1 MQPLPID
8 EQLPGVVHALGHGSR
23 LIVQAPPG
31 TGKSTRIPLALHK
44 SLFLDS
50 TVVVAEPR
58 RIAARLLADRV
69 ASELGER
76 TGDTIGYRV
85 RFERV
90 STQRTRVC
98 YATSGVLLRQLVA
111 DPRLRGIGCL
121 IIDEFHERHLDTDLL
136 LALALHAQ
144 RTHRPDLK
152 IVVMSATLDAERI
165 RAVLGDCPVI
175 RTEECAHSVE
185 IEYAAADDDRPLEK
199 QVASALRNLL
209 NSGLPGDTLVF
220 LPGAREIRTVAEYL
234 TGASQLSE
242 LDIVTLHGDM
252 PLSKQA
258 EVMQLSSRTKVI
270 LATNVAESSITV
282 PGVANVVDSGL
293 ARRAAC
299 SPWTGLLSLE
309 SHKISRAAATQ
320 RSGRAGRLAKGR
332 AIRLFS
338 QRDYNSRQEYEIP
351 EILRLDLCEALLLLR
366 AAAIRSVE
374 ELSCVDRPGAPQVA
388 AAEQLLTRLGA
399 LTELGELSETGR
411 LMMQLPLHPRLA
423 RMVIESQRTGV
434 SESGCLVA
442 ALLSEKDLRLDFRF
456 ESRGVGN
463 RAKAHLGDSD
473 VIELMD
479 AFDLAAESG
488 FSRSVCARERIDGPT
503 ARRVADIRRQLV
515 GCLPRM
521 ARTTSEAIDETDALG
536 KALLR
541 GFPDRVAWCRQS
553 GQTELTMTN
562 GGTAR
567 LSENSVVRGARYL
580 LAIDADERVS
590 TGHKNSALV
599 RVACRID
606 PNWLMDLDSPLLQA
620 EERFYWGESAER
632 VESQSTLRYG
642 SIVLDESHSVAT
654 ACPDATAVL
663 VEVATERGML
673 RADAIT
679 RLREKLTLLVGNGL
693 LPDEQMPTDTA
704 VRRALEALCSGRVNL
719 VGVDAATLADVLANS
734 LGSKTI
740 QALNRWAPDSY
751 QLAGGRSVRVHY
763 DPNCAAWIE
772 SRLQDFFGMDA
783 TPRIADGRQPLT
795 LHLLAPNHQ
804 AVQVTQDLAGFWERH
819 YPSIRR
825 ELMRRYPKHKWPE
838 DPRAALTVPNIP
850 TRGLRR

>member
-8 EQLPGVVHALGHGSR
+8 EQLSRVVQALGNESR
-23 LIVQAPPG
+23 LVVQAPPG
-31 TGKSTRIPLALHK
+31 TGKSTRIPVALHK

-50 TVVVAEPR
+50 TVLIAEPR

-76 TGDTIGYRV
+76 TGETIGYRV
-85 RFERV
+85 RFEHV

-98 YATSGVLLRQLVA
+98 YATSGVLLRQVVA
-111 DPRLRGIGCL
+111 DPQLRGIGCL

-136 LALALHAQ
+136 LALALQAQ

-165 RAVLGDCPVI
+165 RAVLGGCPVI
-175 RTEECAHSVE
+175 RTQARAHSVE

-199 QVASALRNLL
+199 QVASALRTLL
-209 NSGLPGDTLVF
+209 NSGPPGDTLVF

-234 TGASQLSE
+234 AGAAQLSE
-242 LDIVTLHGDM
+242 LDILTLHGDM

-258 EVMQLSSRTKVI
+258 EVMQMSSRTKVI

-282 PGVANVVDSGL
+282 PGVVNVVDSGL

-320 RSGRAGRLAKGR
+320 RSGRAGRLSRGR
-332 AIRLFS
+332 ALRLFS
-338 QRDYNSRQEYEIP
+338 QRDYNSRQEYEVP

-366 AAAIRSVE
+366 AAAIRSVD

-423 RMVIESQRTGV
+423 RMVIEAQRTGV
-434 SESGCLVA
+434 PEPGCLVA

-456 ESRGVGN
+456 ESRAIGN

-479 AFDLAAESG
+479 AFDIAAESG
-488 FSRSVCARERIDGPT
+488 FNRSVCARERIDGPT
-503 ARRVADIRRQLV
+503 ARRVADVRRQLV

-521 ARTTSEAIDETDALG
+521 ARSTNEPVDENVALS

-553 GQTELTMTN
+553 GQSELTMTN

-580 LAIDADERVS
+580 LAIDADERVGS
-590 TGHKNSALV
+590 GHKNLASV

-606 PNWLMDLDSPLLQA
+606 PNWLMDLDSSLLQA
-620 EERFYWGESAER
+620 EERFYWAESVER

-642 SIVLDESHSVAT
+642 SIVLDESHTIVA
-654 ACPDATAVL
+654 ASPNATAVL
-663 VEVATERGML
+663 VEVAIARGML
-673 RADAIT
+673 RADAVT
-679 RLREKLTLLVGNGL
+679 RLREQLTLLVGNGL
-693 LPDEQMPTDTA
+693 LPNELMPTDAT
-704 VRRALEALCSGRVNL
+704 VLRALQALCADRVNL
-719 VGVDAATLADVLANS
+719 VGVDEVTLADALANS
-734 LGSKTI
+734 LGPKTF
-740 QALNRWAPDSY
+740 QAINRWTPDSY

-763 DPNCAAWIE
+763 DPNCATWIE
-772 SRLQDFFGMDA
+772 SRLQDFFGMNV

-795 LHLLAPNHQ
+795 LHLLAPNHR
-804 AVQVTQDLAGFWERH
+804 AVQVTQDLPGFWERH

-838 DPRAALTVPNIP
+838 DPLAALKVPNTP
-850 TRGLRR
+850 TRSQKH

>member
-8 EQLPGVVHALGHGSR
+8 EHLPGVVQALGTESR

-31 TGKSTRIPLALHK
+31 TGKSTRIPVALHK

-50 TVVVAEPR
+50 MVLIAEPR

-76 TGDTIGYRV
+76 TGETIGYRV
-85 RFERV
+85 RFEHV

-98 YATSGVLLRQLVA
+98 YATSGVLLRQVVT
-111 DPRLRGIGCL
+111 DPQLRGIGCL

-144 RTHRPDLK
+144 RTHRPDLR

-175 RTEECAHSVE
+175 RTEERAHAVE

-199 QVASALRNLL
+199 QVASALRTLL
-209 NSGLPGDTLVF
+209 HSGPPGDTLVF
-220 LPGAREIRTVAEYL
+220 LPGAREIRTVAEHL
-234 TGASQLSE
+234 AGAAQLSE
-242 LDIVTLHGDM
+242 LEILALHGDM

-258 EVMQLSSRTKVI
+258 EVMQPSSRTKVI

-282 PGVANVVDSGL
+282 PGVVNVVDSGL

-332 AIRLFS
+332 ALRLYS
-338 QRDYNSRQEYEIP
+338 QRDYNSRQDYEIP

-374 ELSCVDRPGAPQVA
+374 ELSCVDQPGAPQIA

-423 RMVIESQRTGV
+423 RMVIEAQRTGV
-434 SESGCLVA
+434 SEPGCLVA
-442 ALLSEKDLRLDFRF
+442 ALLSEKDLRLDYRF
-456 ESRGVGN
+456 ESRGIGSRV
-463 RAKAHLGDSD
+463 KVHLGDSD
-473 VIELMD
+473 VSELMD

-503 ARRVADIRRQLV
+503 ARRVADVRRQLL

-521 ARTTSEAIDETDALG
+521 ARGTREPVDEAVALS

-567 LSENSVVRGARYL
+567 LSENSVVRGARYM
-580 LAIDADERVS
+580 LAIDADERVYS
-590 TGHKNSALV
+590 GRKNSALV
-599 RVACRID
+599 RVACRVD
-606 PNWLMDLDSPLLQA
+606 PNWLMDLDSALLQA
-620 EERFYWGESAER
+620 EDRFYWAETTER
-632 VESQSTLRYG
+632 VENQSTLRYG
-642 SIVLDESHSVAT
+642 SIVLDESHSPAT
-654 ACPDATAVL
+654 AGPDAAAVL
-663 VEVATERGML
+663 VEVAVTRGIL

-679 RLREKLTLLVGNGL
+679 RLQEKMTLLVGNGL
-693 LPDEQMPTDTA
+693 LPNELMPTDAA
-704 VRRALEALCSGRVNL
+704 VRRALEVLCADRVNL
-719 VGVDAATLADVLANS
+719 VGVDAAAVADALANS
-734 LGSKTI
+734 LGPQTI
-740 QALNRWAPDSY
+740 QSLHRWAPDSY

-772 SRLQDFFGMDA
+772 SRLQDFFGMEL

-795 LHLLAPNHQ
+795 LHLLAPNHR
-804 AVQVTQDLAGFWERH
+804 AVQVTQDLPGFWDRH

-838 DPRAALTVPNIP
+838 DPRAAVTVPNTP
-850 TRGLRR
+850 TRAHRR